1 MLDRQTF
8 TDRELDEESGLDITP
23 AYIWE
28 LIKRRSVY
36 FAVPFLTLF
45 VIGSFVALKWPA
57 EYLSSGKILIQ
68 SPEIPADLV
77 RPTVVSLANERIQ
90 IIQQRIMTRD
100 NLLAVAKKYN
110 ISAGWR
116 TLLSGTEIVDFVR
129 DRTVIVPVV
138 AGLPNDSKKEA
149 IAFTVGFE
157 YENPLTA
164 MKVANEFM
172 TMILGEDAKSRNA
185 NASETTKFLQ
195 DNVLR
200 LEAQLAS
207 LDSQVAAVKAN
218 SPGSM
223 TNITGSDAA
232 KELANLKAQLLI
244 KRAVFSDSHPV
255 IRTLKRQIEMLEKGE
270 ISSADATEKT
280 QAAAAD
286 SVIVDPT
293 KPKSLSLDAI
303 ETKRVSV
310 KKELDESSQKL
321 AAARLGE
328 NLERGQ
334 HSERLEVIEQ
344 ATLPTKSTKP
354 NRLKLFAFAVALSL
368 MAGGAAAAGS
378 EFFDKSIRRSSDL
391 GSIVD
396 SRMIVAIPYIATRKE
411 TRNRRRSRLLKLGTA
426 GALAAGAIAF
436 AYFYV
441 PDPEILLDKALK
453 ALLG

>member
-8 TDRELDEESGLDITP
+8 TDRELDEESGLDISP
-23 AYIWE
+23 AYIWAMV
-28 LIKRRSVY
+28 KRRSVY
-36 FAVPFLTLF
+36 FAVPFLIFF
-45 VIGSFVALKWPA
+45 VVGSFVALKWPA
-57 EYLSSGKILIQ
+57 EYISAGKILVQ

-90 IIQQRIMTRD
+90 VIQQRIMTRD
-100 NLLAVAKKYN
+100 NLIAIAKKYN

-116 TLLSGTEIVDFVR
+116 AQISGTEIVDFVR
-129 DRTVIVPVV
+129 ERTVIVPVE
-138 AGLPNDSKKEA
+138 ARTPNDKKEA

-157 YENPLTA
+157 YENPVTA

-195 DNVLR
+195 DNVQR
-200 LEAQLAS
+200 LEAQLAAF
-207 LDSQVAAVKAN
+207 DSQIAAVKAR
-218 SPGSM
+218 SPNAM
-223 TNITGSDAA
+223 TDMTGSDAA
-232 KELANLKAQLLI
+232 KELANLKAQLLL

-255 IRTLKRQIEMLEKGE
+255 VRALKRQIEMLQKGE
-270 ISSADATEKT
+270 IQTADHEEKA

-286 SVIVDPT
+286 TAVVDPT
-293 KPKSLSLDAI
+293 QPKNLSLDAI
-303 ETKRVSV
+303 ETKRASV

-378 EFFDKSIRRSSDL
+378 EFLDRSIRRSSDL
-391 GSIVD
+391 ASIVD

-411 TRNRRRSRLLKLGTA
+411 TRNRRRSRVIKFGTA
-426 GALAAGAIAF
+426 AALAAGAIAF